1 MRTLIQLSIR
11 RRIHR
16 LPHTL
21 PHASKQTVP
30 QIAHDIIH
38 PTSIA
43 GWSQTNVLFHT
54 LIGRFVAP
62 HESAFGALGRGS
74 QEGILGIVVN
84 GNIVGIGTS
93 AAIPAV
99 GDHLVDCG
107 AVGKGLESMRGSVD
121 STHVGGLVQGGSV
134 SRATDVVAFDF
145 GANPNDENE

>member
-21 PHASKQTVP
+21 PHAGKQTVS

-54 LIGRFVAP
+54 LIGRFVTP
-62 HESAFGALGRGS
+62 HESAFGAIGRGS
-74 QEGILGIVVN
+74 QERILRVIVN

-99 GDHLVDCG
+99 GDHLIDEC

-121 STHVGGLVQGGSV
+121 ATYVGGLVESGSV
-134 SRATDVVAFDF
+134 GRATDVVAFDF
-145 GANPNDENE
+145 GANPDDENE